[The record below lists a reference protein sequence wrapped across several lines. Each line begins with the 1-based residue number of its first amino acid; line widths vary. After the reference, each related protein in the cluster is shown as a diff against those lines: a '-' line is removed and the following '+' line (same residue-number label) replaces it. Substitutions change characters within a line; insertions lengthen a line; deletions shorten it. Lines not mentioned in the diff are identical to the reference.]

1 MLRIARLLSAAL
13 MLAVLPAAGAAQS
26 SPPTAAPITAPQP
39 VMERRPAPTPAP
51 APARV
56 EPDPW
61 LMSYAGLGNR
71 TARANLSQIDRALV
85 PYGSS
90 YTRLPTED
98 RVRVRQAFEGL
109 IPRQSFSR
117 YEVSEPQARAIAY
130 LALGPWERLGWNG
143 DCDGPRRTTGRT
155 GCGEA
160 LDSMSRDAAWIHS
173 TILSMGRSARRRP
186 RTEELNDLRA
196 MTEHARRM
204 VVQTSG
210 CGCHAAR
217 EDAEA
222 LFAAT
227 RDAVDTYQRSSMPAW
242 MGLGDARIERI
253 ARLSDSLER
262 TYLRC
267 SGS

>member
-1 MLRIARLLSAAL
+1 MLRIARLLTAML
-13 MLAVLPAAGAAQS
+13 TLAVLPAAGAAQS
-26 SPPTAAPITAPQP
+26 ATPTAAPITVPRP
-39 VMERRPAPTPAP
+39 DLERRPTSAPAP

-61 LMSYAGLGNR
+61 LLSYAGLGNR
-71 TARANLSQIDRALV
+71 TARANLSQIDRALA

-90 YTRLPTED
+90 YTRLPAED
-98 RVRVRQAFEGL
+98 RVRVRQAFDGL
-109 IPRQSFSR
+109 LPRQSFSR

-130 LALGPWERLGWNG
+130 LALGPWERAGRSG
-143 DCDGPRRTTGRT
+143 DCGGPRRGVGRT
-155 GCGEA
+155 RCGEA
-160 LDSMSRDAAWIHS
+160 LDSMSRDAAWTHS
-173 TILSMGRSARRRP
+173 TILSMSRSGRRRP
-186 RTEELNDLRA
+186 RPEELNDLRA

-204 VVQTSG
+204 VVETSG
-210 CGCHAAR
+210 CGCHAGR

-227 RDAVDTYQRSSMPAW
+227 RDAVDAYQRSSMPAW
-242 MGLGDARIERI
+242 MSLGDARIERI

-267 SGS
+267 LGS